1 MKLFLSR
8 LKKIQLAQA
17 ATTALALILV
27 IIVAVAFVHLNRAQ
41 EAASTASVE
50 AAVRKGVMAC
60 YASEGVYPP
69 DMAYLENNYGIHVD
83 EDRYTVRYVIFA
95 ENIMPDI
102 TVIKK

>member
-1 MKLFLSR
+1 MKKIPEK
-8 LKKIQLAQA
+8 LKKIQPAQA
-17 ATTALALILV
+17 AATALALILV
-27 IIVAVAFVHLNRAQ
+27 LFVSIAFVNLTKAQ
-41 EAASTASVE
+41 EEASAASVE

-69 DMAYLENNYGIHVD
+69 DVAYLEEHYGIHVD

-102 TVIKK
+102 TVIRK